1 VTGGY
6 LWMNGA
12 NSVANGGPF
21 GNITPNA
28 PGTDRVLSSPLLWRD
43 SHSGQMAPIQFGLLR
58 FSHRY
63 AQDWLTDFQKGR

>member
-6 LWMNGA
+6 LWMNSA

-28 PGTDRVLSSPLLWRD
+28 PGTDQRAQLAAAV
-43 SHSGQMAPIQFGLLR
+43 AR
-58 FSHRY
+58 FS
-63 AQDWLTDFQKGR
+63 